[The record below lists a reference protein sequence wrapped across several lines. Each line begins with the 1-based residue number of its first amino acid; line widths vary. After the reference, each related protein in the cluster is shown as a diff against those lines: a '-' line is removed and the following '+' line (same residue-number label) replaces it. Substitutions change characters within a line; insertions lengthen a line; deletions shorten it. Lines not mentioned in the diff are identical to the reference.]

1 MDLSQGFAGLKGSPQ
16 EKKEAIKQQVS
27 SEIAM
32 ANVSVSA
39 DESMLCIQKEEIAN
53 LTQNIIFL

>member
-32 ANVSVSA
+32 ANVSA
-39 DESMLCIQKEEIAN
+39 ALEEAHTSQQQRQRLIT
-53 LTQNIIFL
+53 L